1 MGLMCLLFFFQICIK
16 MNTAT
21 KKKNQTCSWTLPCSP
36 PPKSSSIPPV
46 ICATL
51 WETLPRPVDL
61 TKEA

>member
-16 MNTAT
+16 MNTAA
-21 KKKNQTCSWTLPCSP
+21 KKNQTCSWTLPCSP